1 VSPQAKTRT
10 LAEDGCQLKVV
21 HLRRVQ
27 LARRRALPPHEI
39 EAMARLLK
47 AAADP
52 TRLRIL
58 TALMDG
64 EMCVC
69 DLAAFLGLSQS
80 AVSHQLRRLRDL
92 ELVRTRREGPILYYA
107 LNDAHVVELVQVCR
121 DHVRH

>member
-1 VSPQAKTRT
+1 MSPQAKTKT
-10 LAEDGCQLKVV
+10 PPQEGCQVKVV
-21 HLRRVQ
+21 HLQRVKR
-27 LARRRALPPHEI
+27 ARRRALPPQEI

-92 ELVRTRREGPILYYA
+92 DLVRTRRDGPVLYYA
-107 LNDAHVVELVQVCR
+107 LDDAHVVELVQVCR